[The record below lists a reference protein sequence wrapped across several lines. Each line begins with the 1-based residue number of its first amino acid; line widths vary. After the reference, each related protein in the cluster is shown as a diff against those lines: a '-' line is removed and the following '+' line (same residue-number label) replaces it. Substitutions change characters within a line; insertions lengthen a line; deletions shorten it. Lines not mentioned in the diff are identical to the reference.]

1 MAAEEDKQHQQGGEY
16 SARRKYAYSS
26 DHSYQDSMEEDGDDS
41 DNEESSLDRKGHQE
55 VAEAEVEA
63 EAEASS
69 TAASS
74 LLSKGYGG
82 ISSPGSLGSGVIED
96 DSSTFSFSPFNSLF
110 TSASAT
116 VVGEKEGSS
125 SRRPSS
131 ASSQSE
137 HVCCCH
143 VRSRVGCTATIC
155 FARTIYLFLPRLH
168 YAVCHVLCRFTQQQ
182 DVCKARRLRG

>member
-1 MAAEEDKQHQQGGEY
+1 MAAEEDKQLQQGGDY
-16 SARRKYAYSS
+16 SARRKHAYSS
-26 DHSYQDSMEEDGDDS
+26 DHSYQDSMDEDGDDS
-41 DNEESSLDRKGHQE
+41 DNEETSLDRKGHEE
-55 VAEAEVEA
+55 VADAEVEV

-110 TSASAT
+110 TSASVT
-116 VVGEKEGSS
+116 VVGEEEGSS

-137 HVCCCH
+137 RVFCCH
-143 VRSRVGCTATIC
+143 VRLSVGCTTIIC
-155 FARTIYLFLPRLH
+155 TARTIYLFLP
-168 YAVCHVLCRFTQQQ
+168 
-182 DVCKARRLRG
+182 

>member
-16 SARRKYAYSS
+16 SARRNYAYSS
-26 DHSYQDSMEEDGDDS
+26 DRSYQDSMEEDGDDS
-41 DNEESSLDRKGHQE
+41 GNEESSLDRKGNKE
-55 VAEAEVEA
+55 VAEA

-69 TAASS
+69 TVASS

-82 ISSPGSLGSGVIED
+82 ISSPSSLGSGVIED
-96 DSSTFSFSPFNSLF
+96 GSSTFSFSPFNSLF

-116 VVGEKEGSS
+116 EEEGSS

-137 HVCCCH
+137 LVCCCH
-143 VRSRVGCTATIC
+143 MRLRVGRTSIICTAR
-155 FARTIYLFLPRLH
+155 AIYLFLPRLQH
-168 YAVCHVLCRFTQQQ
+168 AVCLEFCRFAQQQ
-182 DVCKARRLRG
+182 GVYKARRFRG